1 MRCSDCDGEGMSLSA
16 GMVIPCRECQGS
28 GIASCCDAAGS
39 ACNNVPDAIHPAF
52 RAFRQVPH
60 IPYTDCWCKPVE
72 DPEEP
77 GVFIHRETPD
87 A

>member
-1 MRCSDCDGEGMSLSA
+1 MRCPDCDGEGMSLFA
-16 GMVIPCRECQGS
+16 GMVIPCGECQGS

-39 ACNNVPDAIHPAF
+39 ACNNDSAPIHP
-52 RAFRQVPH
+52 AFRQVPH

-77 GVFIHRETPD
+77 GVFTHREAVD